1 MSRSKVPGRRS
12 PSSRE
17 SGEGSPLRNAFL
29 EWHRR
34 CVLHACSDSSAA
46 LLREFAASRFDAF
59 CRRYAP
65 FPSPRVPHPLTP
77 AAADCWH
84 LFETRLAVD
93 RTRAGKSYKQWLF
106 EAARVG
112 THLPLDRLT
121 GGASLLM
128 RDVVRAW
135 LAHEAPHP
143 RTDSLQAPIAVS
155 ASGRPL
161 TLEDLLPDKGDP
173 AEEAARRDIGRLSAE
188 IAGDLWPELDRRERI
203 VLAARAAARP
213 LSDPAVEQ
221 AADCRKSMLYAALR
235 ALLERLAARLRRDHP
250 SEEPAVLLAIARGI
264 LGDLA
269 RRALEW
275 AISEKT
281 PLSLFSETRDRS
293 SVGLKGEAAS

>member
-1 MSRSKVPGRRS
+1 MSRSKVPSRRS
-12 PSSRE
+12 RPADEAGKVPS
-17 SGEGSPLRNAFL
+17 LLDAFQ
-29 EWHRR
+29 EWRRR
-34 CVLHACSDSSAA
+34 CSLAACSDTAA
-46 LLREFAASRFDAF
+46 GLLRQFAASRFDAF

-65 FPSPRVPHPLTP
+65 FPALRVPHPLTP
-77 AAADCWH
+77 PPADCWH

-93 RTRAGKSYKQWLF
+93 RTRSGKRYKQWLF
-106 EAARVG
+106 ESARVG
-112 THLPLDRLT
+112 ARLPLDRLT

-155 ASGRPL
+155 EPGRPL
-161 TLEDLLPDKGDP
+161 TLEDLLPDEGDP
-173 AEEAARRDIGRLSAE
+173 AEEAARRDIGNLSSE

-221 AADCRKSMLYAALR
+221 AAGCRKSMLYAALR
-235 ALLERLAARLRRDHP
+235 SLMERLAAQLRRDHP
-250 SEEPAVLLAIARGI
+250 SEEPTVLLAIARGI
-264 LGDLA
+264 LSDLA

-275 AISEKT
+275 AISEKP
-281 PLSLFSETRDRS
+281 PLALFSETRDRS
-293 SVGLKGEAAS
+293 SAKLEGDATP